1 MARVTITV
9 PKKETTDSENG
20 ESSDGTDATDGTD
33 TTDGTDAQST
43 DGADTATD
51 GQTPPILLTIRTIAT
66 KPLVRER
73 KHHG

>member
-1 MARVTITV
+1 MTITV

-20 ESSDGTDATDGTD
+20 ESSDGTD

-51 GQTPPILLTIRTIAT
+51 GQAPADSTDYSYDSY
-66 KPLVRER
+66 
-73 KHHG
+73 